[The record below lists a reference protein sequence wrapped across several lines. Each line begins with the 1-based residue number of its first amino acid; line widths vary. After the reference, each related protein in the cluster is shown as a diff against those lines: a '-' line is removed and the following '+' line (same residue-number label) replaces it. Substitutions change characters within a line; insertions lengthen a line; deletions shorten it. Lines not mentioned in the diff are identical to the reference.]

1 LYLAYPYLIRKN
13 EKANTIMKR
22 VNKQLKKLDKKILNS
37 KNGVKIYYIILAL
50 IVPPCLEFGTGNSF
64 VDIFGVD
71 NANYTMRFFLSY
83 PAAFL
88 LGFITFI
95 LIKIKDKIFK

>member
-1 LYLAYPYLIRKN
+1 MYLAYPYLIREN

-37 KNGVKIYYIILAL
+37 KNGVEIYYIILAL

-71 NANYTMRFFLSY
+71 NSNYTMRFFLSY
-83 PAAFL
+83 PCINCA
-88 LGFITFI
+88 
-95 LIKIKDKIFK
+95 

>member
-1 LYLAYPYLIRKN
+1 LQKKKRIN

-50 IVPPCLEFGTGNSF
+50 IVPPAWEFGGGFSSMT
-64 VDIFGVD
+64 VDIFGLD
-71 NANYTMRFFLSY
+71 ETDYTIRFFLSY
-83 PAAFL
+83 PVVFS
-88 LGFITFI
+88 LGLII
-95 LIKIKDKIFK
+95 YLLIKIKDKIFK

>member
-1 LYLAYPYLIRKN
+1 
-13 EKANTIMKR
+13 
-22 VNKQLKKLDKKILNS
+22 
-37 KNGVKIYYIILAL
+37 
-50 IVPPCLEFGTGNSF
+50 LEFGTGNSF

>member
-1 LYLAYPYLIRKN
+1 
-13 EKANTIMKR
+13 MKR

-37 KNGVKIYYIILAL
+37 KNGVEIYYIILAL

-83 PAAFL
+83 PAAFS
-88 LGFITFI
+88 LGLII
-95 LIKIKDKIFK
+95 YLLIKIKDKIFKWKS